1 MAPVH
6 RFCLIRQAV
15 HLNPGLNRV
24 KQNCVW
30 CLVEIPLTMF
40 SNSVDDQYIGCSP
53 DNLLKLGKLPVEEKY
68 PKTWEKA
75 KRHWDSL
82 GQSVGSFN
90 PIYGT
95 AIVAYTIGDE
105 LYRKFNNA
113 TREAGKS
120 QDSYDR
126 YAFKDFH
133 FLLTKALQA
142 KSKGSCY
149 QVFRGIRD
157 IHFTVSDKAI
167 VRFGQFAS
175 SSLNKRVAQ
184 NFSQDTF
191 FSILTCHGVRIDD
204 FSYKPNEE
212 EVLIPPYEKFIV
224 TGYSQTEKGVHITLE
239 SSGVFSHWNCGV
251 LN

>member
-1 MAPVH
+1 
-6 RFCLIRQAV
+6 
-15 HLNPGLNRV
+15 
-24 KQNCVW
+24 VW

-53 DNLLKLGKLPVEEKY
+53 DNLLKPGKLPVEEKY

-105 LYRKFNNA
+105 LYHKFNNA

-120 QDSYDR
+120 QDSYDH
-126 YAFKDFH
+126 YAFRDFY

-149 QVFRGIRD
+149 QVFRGIGG
-157 IHFTVSDKAI
+157 IHFTVSNKAI
-167 VRFGQFAS
+167 IRFGQFAS
-175 SSLNKRVAQ
+175 SSLEKMVAE
-184 NFSQDTF
+184 NFSKDTF
-191 FSILTCHGVRIDD
+191 FSIRTCHGVRIDD
-204 FSYKPNEE
+204 FSYKQYEKK
-212 EVLIPPYEKFIV
+212 VLIPPYEKFTV
-224 TGYSQTEKGVHITLE
+224 TSYSRTEKGVHITLD
-239 SSGVFSHWNCGV
+239 SSGVFSRWNCEV

>member
-1 MAPVH
+1 
-6 RFCLIRQAV
+6 
-15 HLNPGLNRV
+15 
-24 KQNCVW
+24 VW

-53 DNLLKLGKLPVEEKY
+53 DNLLKLEKLPVEEKY
-68 PKTWEKA
+68 PETWNKS
-75 KRHWDSL
+75 KLHWLNISH
-82 GQSVGSFN
+82 SVGSFD

-95 AIVAYTIGDE
+95 VIVAYTVGDE
-105 LYRKFNNA
+105 LYGKFNNV

-142 KSKGSCY
+142 KSKKCCY
-149 QVFRGIRD
+149 QVFRGIRG
-157 IHFTVSDKAI
+157 IHFTVSNNAI

-175 SSLNKRVAQ
+175 SSLNKTVAQ
-184 NFSQDTF
+184 NFSEDTF

-204 FSYKPNEE
+204 FSYNPKEE

-224 TGYSQTEKGVHITLE
+224 TGYSRNEKGVKITLE

-251 LN
+251 RN